1 MVPPKELVQFYKGE
15 LTENALLNKAAT
27 LAAQRDML
35 LKSKLPA
42 GIVNAR
48 VKPLSRELHHLTKRV
63 RRGPVGGMGSEMEE
77 GDDDD
82 EDDGLITGPMEQWMK
97 KMIKGTPSK
106 KEIKKEI
113 EKEIKKEVKK
123 EKQASSKASTSGK
136 VITPFSPRFSF
147 RQRRKAL
154 EQQVEESKKKRR
166 QTEVERLKSIP
177 GWRIWDKP
185 VKRKLK
191 DDFDEDGQ

>member
-63 RRGPVGGMGSEMEE
+63 RRGPVGGMGGQMEE
-77 GDDDD
+77 EEEKDED
-82 EDDGLITGPMEQWMK
+82 EDDAFDH
-97 KMIKGTPSK
+97 GTHGTVD
-106 KEIKKEI
+106 E
-113 EKEIKKEVKK
+113 
-123 EKQASSKASTSGK
+123 
-136 VITPFSPRFSF
+136 
-147 RQRRKAL
+147 
-154 EQQVEESKKKRR
+154 
-166 QTEVERLKSIP
+166 
-177 GWRIWDKP
+177 
-185 VKRKLK
+185 K
-191 DDFDEDGQ
+191 DDKRHALQKRNQKGDRKG

>member
-63 RRGPVGGMGSEMEE
+63 RRGPVGGMGGQMEE
-77 GDDDD
+77 EEEDED

-113 EKEIKKEVKK
+113 KKEVKK
-123 EKQASSKASTSGK
+123 EKQASGKASTSS
-136 VITPFSPRFSF
+136 SPRFSF

-177 GWRIWDKP
+177 GWQIWDKP

-191 DDFDEDGQ
+191 DDFDEDDQ

>member
-63 RRGPVGGMGSEMEE
+63 RRGPVGGMGGQMEE
-77 GDDDD
+77 DEDED
-82 EDDGLITGPMEQWMK
+82 EDDGLITGPVEQWMK

-113 EKEIKKEVKK
+113 KKEVKK
-123 EKQASSKASTSGK
+123 EKQASSKASTSS
-136 VITPFSPRFSF
+136 SPRFSF

-154 EQQVEESKKKRR
+154 EQQVEEGKKKRR

-177 GWRIWDKP
+177 GWKIWDKP

-191 DDFDEDGQ
+191 DDFDEDDQ

>member
-35 LKSKLPA
+35 LKSKLPSS
-42 GIVNAR
+42 IVNAR
-48 VKPLSRELHHLTKRV
+48 TKPLSRELHHLTKRV
-63 RRGPVGGMGSEMEE
+63 RCGPVGGMGGQMEE
-77 GDDDD
+77 EEEDED
-82 EDDGLITGPMEQWMK
+82 EDDAFVTGPVEQWMK

-113 EKEIKKEVKK
+113 EKEIKKER
-123 EKQASSKASTSGK
+123 QTADK
-136 VITPFSPRFSF
+136 VITPFSSQLETI
-147 RQRRKAL
+147 RQRRKTL
-154 EQQVEESKKKRR
+154 EKQVEESKKKRR

-177 GWRIWDKP
+177 GWRSWDKT
-185 VKRKLK
+185 VQRKLK

>member
-63 RRGPVGGMGSEMEE
+63 RRGPVGGMGGQIEE
-77 GDDDD
+77 DEDED
-82 EDDGLITGPMEQWMK
+82 EDDGLITGPVEQWMK

-106 KEIKKEI
+106 KEIKKE
-113 EKEIKKEVKK
+113 VKK
-123 EKQASSKASTSGK
+123 EKQASSKASTSS
-136 VITPFSPRFSF
+136 SPRFSF

-177 GWRIWDKP
+177 GWKIWDKP
-185 VKRKLK
+185 VKRILK